1 MPRHAA
7 KKTRAKA
14 SVEAEEP
21 RATILINLYDGTR
34 ELLTPQTKLLL
45 RIIDGEQRHVFTD
58 FVKGPTIRV
67 TVPFQDGLRDTYTVL
82 ASADGYLQAG
92 FHPIQVSPR
101 LVRPVFLMLLPK
113 QSRWDFSLAQWDVL
127 EESHP
132 ALTDLFSRGAAG
144 DAQAQ
149 SRYERIMERRPA
161 SIACLLNILTAM
173 QDIDLPQLTPLDYL
187 REIIWDDT
195 MAQDRFFAW
204 ADRSLVDQIRIA
216 TVQGAFAQEPSPA
229 LLHPGATSSYKQI
242 QFGEANVQFT
252 FHETAGNGQDRVK
265 VELDID
271 YFRDMA
277 AHTLLEVIPGFFEL
291 TDPKRVY
298 VLRWIAGHQANVPA
312 FNPPYTIQRA
322 DA

>member
-7 KKTRAKA
+7 KKARAKA
-14 SVEAEEP
+14 SVQAEEP

-34 ELLTPQTKLLL
+34 ELLAPETKLLL

-127 EESHP
+127 EELHP
-132 ALTDLFSRGAAG
+132 AFTDLFSQGAAG

-149 SRYERIMERRPA
+149 SRYERFMERRPA

-195 MAQDRFFAW
+195 LAQDRFFAW

-216 TVQGAFAQEPSPA
+216 TV
-229 LLHPGATSSYKQI
+229 
-242 QFGEANVQFT
+242 
-252 FHETAGNGQDRVK
+252 
-265 VELDID
+265 
-271 YFRDMA
+271 
-277 AHTLLEVIPGFFEL
+277 
-291 TDPKRVY
+291 
-298 VLRWIAGHQANVPA
+298 
-312 FNPPYTIQRA
+312 
-322 DA
+322 